1 MGRFVDPKLDF
12 AFKRIFATEG
22 HEPILISFLN
32 ALIYHGEPVITSL
45 ELLNP
50 YLGPVIANR
59 KETYLDIKARL
70 NDGSLVVIE
79 MQMLQVPAFEV
90 RVVYNAAKAYTMQL
104 ERGKAYGDLQPV
116 IALTLTN
123 FELFSETETVMSSYR
138 FRNDVT
144 GSLYQNRTIELL
156 FVELPKFRKSLEDLE
171 TLADVWLYFMKNTPF
186 LEEVPDRLRR
196 VSEVDQALEVSNRF
210 GMSPEDLEIAEAEEE
225 FFRKHGGFWEVALE
239 KGLEQGLA
247 QGLEQ
252 GIQQGLAQ
260 GIEQGIQQG
269 ITQGETNKA
278 LEIARRLLAQGL
290 DASTIAQATGLT
302 VAAIVALIESPAT
315 EDSAL

>member
-1 MGRFVDPKLDF
+1 MGRFVDPKIDF
-12 AFKRIFATEG
+12 AFKRIFATAG

-32 ALIYHGEPVITSL
+32 ALIYQGEPTIASL

-79 MQMLQVPAFEV
+79 MQMLQVPAFNR
-90 RVVYNAAKAYTMQL
+90 RVVYNAAKAYTLQL
-104 ERGKAYGDLQPV
+104 ERGKPYGDLQPV

-123 FELFSETETVMSSYR
+123 FELFPETEPVISSYR

-144 GSLYQNRTIELL
+144 GSLYKDRTIELL
-156 FVELPKFRKSLEDLE
+156 FVELPKFRKSLEELE
-171 TLADVWLYFMKNTPF
+171 TLADIWLYFMKNTAF
-186 LEEVPDRLRR
+186 LGEIPDRLRQ
-196 VSEVDQALEVSNRF
+196 VSEVDRALEISNRF
-210 GMSPEDLEIAEAEEE
+210 GMSPEELEMAEAQEE
-225 FFRKHGGFWEVALE
+225 FFRKNDGFWEVALE
-239 KGLEQGLA
+239 

-252 GIQQGLAQ
+252 GIQQGIAQ
-260 GIEQGIQQG
+260 GIQQGMAQGIQQG

-290 DASTIAQATGLT
+290 DTNTIAQVTGL
-302 VAAIVALIESPAT
+302 SPDTIAT
-315 EDSAL
+315 LVDSSEL